1 MKFDFTRGKISCQ
14 TQDVLL
20 SLKKKHSAFWITAL
34 VTFIL
39 YPGSASFAQAPSLAG
54 MEVTSLNY
62 DEGQSPINLTATLI
76 VTDPDSPVLTSA
88 TIQITGNYS
97 STEDRLQFADAFSI
111 TGSYDPLTGT
121 LTLTGP
127 ASPADFT
134 NASRTITYQN
144 TNEDH
149 PSNSIRTVSFTV
161 NDGTSTSLAVTRAI
175 QVNRINDPPIGQP
188 DNFVM
193 NEDTELDCGCLLTND
208 VDPDGDHLIALL
220 AEPPA
225 NGTVTDLG
233 GFFIYT
239 PNPDYYGTD
248 SFTYYAN
255 DGQQNSSPTLVTI
268 TILPLND
275 APIAFDDAIST
286 DEDTP
291 VNIPIL
297 SNDIDVDDILV
308 ASMIVVVDLPS
319 QGTLAI
325 NTATGAV
332 VYSPNLDYNGGDSF
346 TYQVKDGSGAL
357 SNLASVNIAINP
369 VNDAPVANADL
380 ATTPEEIPVSIP
392 VLIND
397 TDVDNMLETSSL
409 SVADAPANG
418 SAVVQASTGTIL
430 YTPQKDFTGSDSF
443 TYIVTDVNGATSA
456 PATVTVTVTP
466 VNDPPVAV
474 DDQVAT
480 DENTAVDV
488 PILSNDYDIDGDVIA
503 SSVVITTDPIH
514 GVVTVNTTT
523 GMATYTP
530 EKDFIGNDS
539 FAYTIE
545 DAEGLTSFP
554 ATVTVNVVEVPNRPP
569 NAVDDGPIE
578 NSFLTPIVIDVLA
591 NDTDEDNDELSLV
604 SVTNPSMGTVTIVN
618 GQIEYQAADLTSG
631 IVTFTYTIQDPSGLT
646 DEAVVTIEN
655 SFPPLTV
662 SEGFS
667 PNNDSNNETWYILG
681 IEYYPDNSVR
691 VYDRWGFLVYQ
702 KQYYENSAAPWD
714 GRGNVDQHAGKLLDQ
729 GTYYYILEPGSE
741 MKTMTGYVVI
751 VR

>member
-1 MKFDFTRGKISCQ
+1 
-14 TQDVLL
+14 
-20 SLKKKHSAFWITAL
+20 
-34 VTFIL
+34 
-39 YPGSASFAQAPSLAG
+39 
-54 MEVTSLNY
+54 
-62 DEGQSPINLTATLI
+62 
-76 VTDPDSPVLTSA
+76 
-88 TIQITGNYS
+88 
-97 STEDRLQFADAFSI
+97 
-111 TGSYDPLTGT
+111 
-121 LTLTGP
+121 
-127 ASPADFT
+127 
-134 NASRTITYQN
+134 
-144 TNEDH
+144 
-149 PSNSIRTVSFTV
+149 
-161 NDGTSTSLAVTRAI
+161 
-175 QVNRINDPPIGQP
+175 
-188 DNFVM
+188 
-193 NEDTELDCGCLLTND
+193 
-208 VDPDGDHLIALL
+208 
-220 AEPPA
+220 
-225 NGTVTDLG
+225 
-233 GFFIYT
+233 
-239 PNPDYYGTD
+239 
-248 SFTYYAN
+248 
-255 DGQQNSSPTLVTI
+255 
-268 TILPLND
+268 
-275 APIAFDDAIST
+275 
-286 DEDTP
+286 
-291 VNIPIL
+291 
-297 SNDIDVDDILV
+297 
-308 ASMIVVVDLPS
+308 
-319 QGTLAI
+319 
-325 NTATGAV
+325 
-332 VYSPNLDYNGGDSF
+332 
-346 TYQVKDGSGAL
+346 
-357 SNLASVNIAINP
+357 
-369 VNDAPVANADL
+369 
-380 ATTPEEIPVSIP
+380 
-392 VLIND
+392 
-397 TDVDNMLETSSL
+397 
-409 SVADAPANG
+409 
-418 SAVVQASTGTIL
+418 
-430 YTPQKDFTGSDSF
+430 
-443 TYIVTDVNGATSA
+443 VNGATSA

-503 SSVVITTDPIH
+503 SSAVITTDPIH